1 MKGWIYPSQDTNS
14 NKSDYS
20 LVIYTR
26 QDTKKE
32 KLSSGEQAPCKWVF
46 SPLGECSRN
55 LSVSVYQLVMLWEAV
70 FGFSEFFW
78 RLFQCVCPFH
88 NGWFRSAPARSMLSV
103 QQFLTKNI
111 IIRLPHSPYSPD
123 LALSNFFFPWMK
135 KILKGKHFANVE
147 EVRQKMAEALKGIKI
162 CKFKNCF

>member
-1 MKGWIYPSQDTNS
+1 MKGWIYPSQDNNS

-78 RLFQCVCPFH
+78 RLFQSICPFH
-88 NGWFRSAPARSMLSV
+88 DGWFMSAPIHTTLSV
-103 QQFLTKNI
+103 QQFLTRSGMTPI
-111 IIRLPHSPYSPD
+111 PHPPYPPD
-123 LALSNFFFPWMK
+123 LTLSNFFCFPRWIK
-135 KILKGKHFANVE
+135 PSKGNFLLMWKRWTQKWQKH
-147 EVRQKMAEALKGIKI
+147 
-162 CKFKNCF
+162 